1 MDGLSQETDLQQGA
15 DLQAAMPQVP
25 DFRLSRVPEGPEPV
39 KALCTLLEE
48 HKAGDVVALD
58 LREIH
63 SWTDYFIVAT
73 VTSGAH
79 RDGLIRHIKD
89 FAGER
94 GLAMRKGPGKSDD
107 GWSLVDLGTV
117 VIHLMSSSS
126 RSFYELEQLWSSAKV
141 VWSETNVKPNQDPH
155 R

>member
-1 MDGLSQETDLQQGA
+1 MAGLSQETDL
-15 DLQAAMPQVP
+15 
-25 DFRLSRVPEGPEPV
+25 RLEPV
-39 KALCTLLEE
+39 KALCSLLEE

-63 SWTDYFIVAT
+63 SWTDYFIIAT

-79 RDGLIRHIKD
+79 RDGLVRHIKD

-94 GLAMRKGPGKSDD
+94 GFAMRKGPGKSGPDD

-126 RSFYELEQLWSSAKV
+126 RSFYELEQLWSSAKI
-141 VWSETNVKPNQDPH
+141 VWSYSSKSS
-155 R
+155 